1 MKYIVLPKSVLD
13 EIPQEYLNELHLV
26 PRVST
31 DGMSVIMKVAN
42 YDLLFPPAMT
52 LPELGEDAPVEPTY
66 PYPTYEGEELDTL
79 LQSSEWTSPE
89 NTVLGDSILDTP
101 VVASAT
107 NTTKSRKSSK
117 TTVL

>member
-13 EIPQEYLNELHLV
+13 EVPQETLNELHLV

-31 DGMSVIMKVAN
+31 DGESVLMKVAN
-42 YDLLFPPAMT
+42 YELLFPLAVT
-52 LPELGEDAPVEPTY
+52 LPELGEDTPVEPIY
-66 PYPTYEGEELDTL
+66 PYPTYEGEGLDTL

-89 NTVLGDSILDTP
+89 ETVLGDSILDKP
-101 VVASAT
+101 VVAAAT
-107 NTTKSRKSSK
+107 NTSKSRKSSK

>member
-13 EIPQEYLNELHLV
+13 EIPQECLNELNLV

-31 DGMSVIMKVAN
+31 DGLSVIMKVAN

-66 PYPTYEGEELDTL
+66 PYPTYEGEELNTL
-79 LQSSEWTSPE
+79 LASSEWSSS
-89 NTVLGDSILDTP
+89 DSIL
-101 VVASAT
+101 
-107 NTTKSRKSSK
+107 
-117 TTVL
+117 

>member
-13 EIPQEYLNELHLV
+13 EVPQETLNELHLV

-31 DGMSVIMKVAN
+31 DGESVLMKVAN
-42 YDLLFPPAMT
+42 YELLFPLAVT

-79 LQSSEWTSPE
+79 LQSSKWTSQDNSVLGESILESPTVKTTSSKTRKSTK
-89 NTVLGDSILDTP
+89 NTVL
-101 VVASAT
+101 
-107 NTTKSRKSSK
+107 
-117 TTVL
+117 

>member
-13 EIPQEYLNELHLV
+13 EIPQEYLNESHLV

-66 PYPTYEGEELDTL
+66 PYPTYEGDALNTL
-79 LQSSEWTSPE
+79 LQSSEWTSQDNSVLGESILESPTVKTTSSKTRKSTK
-89 NTVLGDSILDTP
+89 NTVL
-101 VVASAT
+101 
-107 NTTKSRKSSK
+107 
-117 TTVL
+117 

>member
-13 EIPQEYLNELHLV
+13 EIPQDYLNELHLV

-52 LPELGEDAPVEPTY
+52 LPELGEDASVEPTY
-66 PYPTYEGEELDTL
+66 PYPTYKGDDLNTL
-79 LQSSEWTSPE
+79 LQSSEWTSQDNSVLGESILESPTVKTTSSKTRKSTK
-89 NTVLGDSILDTP
+89 NTVL
-101 VVASAT
+101 
-107 NTTKSRKSSK
+107 
-117 TTVL
+117 

>member
-79 LQSSEWTSPE
+79 LQSNEWTSQDNSVLGESILESPTVKTTSSKTRKSTK
-89 NTVLGDSILDTP
+89 NTVL
-101 VVASAT
+101 
-107 NTTKSRKSSK
+107 
-117 TTVL
+117 